1 MAWRELLERNRRWSE
16 KKTAEDPE
24 FFARVAGEHTPKV
37 LFLCCSDARVPV
49 NLVTDTDLGEI
60 FVHRNVSNQV
70 NPTDAS
76 LSAGLQYAVEV
87 LGVTD
92 VVVCGH
98 HGCGGVRAALD
109 PDLPHHLHHVESW
122 IGPLRML
129 ARLHKHELDELDVD
143 AQVDRL
149 VDLNV
154 AEQVAVLARHPSV
167 RAAWRR
173 GQRLRVHGWVYDL
186 PTGVLQPRVRLDG
199 PEEVHV
205 EGAVLQ
211 SSEVSAQ
218 AK

>member
-1 MAWRELLERNRRWSE
+1 MAWKELLERNRKWSAE
-16 KKTAEDPE
+16 KTRKDPD
-24 FFARVAGEHTPKV
+24 FFSRVAGEHRPRV

-70 NPTDAS
+70 HPTDAS

-92 VVVCGH
+92 VIVCGH

-109 PDLPHHLHHVESW
+109 PSLTPDLHHLETW
-122 IGPLRML
+122 ISPLRML
-129 ARLHKHELDELDVD
+129 ARLHRAELEGLDRD

-154 AEQVAVLARHPSV
+154 AEQLEVLARHPSV
-167 RAAWRR
+167 RAAWSR
-173 GQRLRVHGWVYDL
+173 GRDLRLHGWVYDL
-186 PTGVLQPRVRLDG
+186 PTGVLQPRLRYDG
-199 PEEVHV
+199 PDRPHAAE
-205 EGAVLQ
+205 ALL
-211 SSEVSAQ
+211 SSGVAAQ